1 MAIGKS
7 KGLSLPARR
16 GKITARIKT
25 HSKASLSEL
34 RPEFSTP
41 QNQAIQK
48 ITRELENSR
57 EAFDT
62 FYNNGAIAC
71 VMLDGN
77 GRILDSN
84 AAAAR
89 MLGVPLEEISRRSFS
104 SLVRRED
111 LRTFLNHLKRCN
123 AGERNVVTELRLK
136 TSGKNPFSVRLVCSV
151 IARNGRVLFATA
163 LAGPGEFS
171 TREDDL
177 ARARE
182 VAANIVQTI
191 REPLAV
197 LDADL
202 KIVLVNRAFE
212 QYFNCSS
219 QSVRNQFLDVL
230 LNLWWSGNLLRNE
243 LENVLEKNQPLED
256 FPIEVQ
262 PAGLTPRVL
271 LMSARRLYQRDGSP
285 ALILVALEDITE
297 RKQAEEQI
305 RRLNEELEKRVAGRT
320 EALRKSYEQMES
332 FCYSIAHDLRAPLRA
347 LKGFG
352 DLLMDEFGAK
362 LGGNAMDYTRR
373 MSASA
378 ARMDRLICDLLE
390 YGQLNTLDLPI
401 EETDADEILD
411 RVLAEYQTEIETKRA
426 KIQKQRRL
434 PRVFGHPLVL
444 QVAFKNLLSNALKF
458 VARDIAPR
466 IHIWPEQRE
475 NFVRICVRDNGIGI
489 APENH
494 AKIFGVFQRLHG
506 SANYPGTGIGLAL
519 VSKGLERI
527 GGRVGVESE
536 IGKGSVF
543 WIELR
548 AKENAGVKTGSAR

>member
-48 ITRELENSR
+48 ITRELENSH

-71 VMLDGN
+71 VMLNGN

-111 LRTFLNHLKRCN
+111 LRSFLNHLKRCN

-136 TSGKNPFSVRLVCSV
+136 TSGKNPFSVRLVSSV

-271 LMSARRLYQRDGSP
+271 LMSARRLYQRNDSP

-458 VARDIAPR
+458 VAQDIAPR

-506 SANYPGTGIGLAL
+506 STNYPGTGIGLAL

-527 GGRVGVESE
+527 GGRVGVESD